1 MKYQVEMIKNVPYVE
16 GGRAG
21 GPASQTLDL
30 YIPKGR
36 ESFPAFVFF
45 HGGGFMHYNW
55 TKDTYSSYCTSLAE
69 SGIAVAA
76 PNYRLYPEFPGT
88 PKVIDKNYCDD
99 PEGVFDGFMDDAAAA
114 VYWTREHIGEY
125 GPASGD
131 LFIGGHSAG
140 AWQTMMLLFNEKY
153 MARYG
158 MGPDDLRGCVFASGQ
173 PTSHYAV
180 IYARGMDPKLPL
192 VDDAAP
198 IYYMKPLDVP
208 QLVTMAEHDIP
219 GRDIQ
224 TQMYLFTLKA
234 FDYRGEIDYVFYEGR
249 THNNCVI
256 PDEGAPAVPCALHA
270 DTVRFIEKHSRHA
283 G

>member
-1 MKYQVEMIKNVPYVE
+1 MKYEVELIKDVLYRE
-16 GGRAG
+16 GGKAS
-21 GPASQTLDL
+21 GPDSETLDL
-30 YIPKGR
+30 YIPKGKK
-36 ESFPAFVFF
+36 SFPALVFF

-55 TKDTYSSYCTSLAE
+55 TKDTYSSYCMSVAE
-69 SGIAVAA
+69 AGIAVAA

-88 PKVIDKNYCDD
+88 PVKIDKNYCGD
-99 PEGVFDGFMDDAAAA
+99 PEGVFNGFMDDAACA
-114 VYWTREHIGEY
+114 VAWVRDHIKGY
-125 GPASGD
+125 GPYSGD

-140 AWQTMMLLFNEKY
+140 AWQTMMLLFNDKY
-153 MARYG
+153 MGRYG
-158 MGPDDLRGCVFASGQ
+158 MGPADLKGCVFASGQ

-208 QLVTMAEHDIP
+208 QLVTMAEKDIP

-224 TQMYLFTLKA
+224 TQMYLHTLKT
-234 FDYRGEIDYVFYEGR
+234 FGYRGDIEYVFYSGR

-256 PDEGAPAVPCALHA
+256 PDSDAPSYPCALQA
-270 DTVRFIEKHSRHA
+270 DTVRFIEKHSSA
-283 G
+283 L